1 MLKSIKVLVEL
12 LLLVATSDKRQ
23 HQLTISESVILK
35 TTLTKEPFITYREDS
50 VEEKLVELKK

>member
-1 MLKSIKVLVEL
+1 MLKSVKVLVEL

-23 HQLTISESVILK
+23 HQLTISERVILK

-50 VEEKLVELKK
+50 VEEKLVGLKK